1 MPANVKKPG
10 SANARMLAVY
20 GKGGMGK
27 SFFTTNLVAKLALI
41 GNRVM
46 QLGCDPKHDSCNALF
61 GGVSLP
67 TLGDTWR
74 SFKDAGRE
82 DALQVSDVIF
92 RTQIMGGQAD
102 VYGCELGGPE
112 VGRGCGGRGITFGF
126 DTLEKF
132 GMSQWALDYVVMDF
146 LGDVVCGGF
155 ATPLARSLAEEVII
169 VVGNDRQSLYAAN
182 NIARA
187 AQYFVSMGGHSRVL
201 GVVINR
207 DDGSDVAARFAEQI
221 GLPVL
226 ARIPL
231 SRKIREMADACQLAV
246 ADPEFDALFEGLA
259 TMIVE
264 RRTPEVKQIRPLE
277 YKEFLRVF
285 GAEEPDIVPDGA
297 SSDELFGALAR
308 SVGAEKVVAPHVEDA
323 SMDQATRRVVGR
335 LLRELGLYVTSAD
348 NDGKKGMTVT
358 IDGNITACFGSEQDL
373 DSKIAILAALRKS
386 GESFTHIDLRRPA
399 APVYR

>member
-1 MPANVKKPG
+1 
-10 SANARMLAVY
+10 
-20 GKGGMGK
+20 
-27 SFFTTNLVAKLALI
+27 
-41 GNRVM
+41 
-46 QLGCDPKHDSCNALF
+46 
-61 GGVSLP
+61 
-67 TLGDTWR
+67 
-74 SFKDAGRE
+74 
-82 DALQVSDVIF
+82 
-92 RTQIMGGQAD
+92 
-102 VYGCELGGPE
+102 
-112 VGRGCGGRGITFGF
+112 
-126 DTLEKF
+126 
-132 GMSQWALDYVVMDF
+132 
-146 LGDVVCGGF
+146 
-155 ATPLARSLAEEVII
+155 
-169 VVGNDRQSLYAAN
+169 
-182 NIARA
+182 
-187 AQYFVSMGGHSRVL
+187 
-201 GVVINR
+201 VINR